1 VIRLLESFFSKGRVA
16 VWIILVGTF
25 TALIKGA
32 LPADQ
37 AIEIIKIIGSL
48 WLGVEAGA
56 RKE

>member
-1 VIRLLESFFSKGRVA
+1 MLESLFAKGRIA
-16 VWIILVGTF
+16 VWIILLGTF
-25 TALIKGA
+25 AALIKGA

-37 AIEIIKIIGSL
+37 AVEIIKIIGSL

>member
-1 VIRLLESFFSKGRVA
+1 MKMLESFFAKGRIA
-16 VWIILVGTF
+16 VWIILIGTF
-25 TALIKGA
+25 TALIKGS
-32 LPADQ
+32 LPAEQ

>member
-1 VIRLLESFFSKGRVA
+1 MLESFFAKGRIA
-16 VWIILVGTF
+16 VWIILIGTF
-25 TALIKGA
+25 TALIKGS
-32 LPADQ
+32 LPAEQ